1 MRELRLNGQGLC
13 ALPAAAYEHADTLE
27 LLDLSGN
34 AFDALPDDLHRFRR
48 LRILFASNNRLTAL
62 PASLG
67 ECPALEMMGF
77 KSNAI
82 AHVPGEALPAR
93 LRWLILTNNALTT
106 LPDALGQRPRLQKLM
121 LAGNRLSALPESLRA
136 APALELLRIAAN
148 RFERLP
154 DWLPTLPRLMWL
166 AWAGNP
172 MTAALEADALVAAHA
187 RAVPAAALTPGE
199 RLGEGAS
206 GVIDAATWARGGA
219 KLPVAVKRFK
229 GIVTSDGW
237 PDSEMAACL
246 AAGAHDALVP
256 VHGTLAGAA
265 DGAHALV
272 LGRLPEG
279 ARALAAPPS
288 FDSCT
293 RDVYAAD
300 TCFDTARVRHFA
312 RQVAGAMAQLH
323 ARGLVHGDL
332 YAHNLLRAGDRVWLS
347 DFGAAAFLPP
357 AQPAL
362 HAGLRAL
369 DVRGFGVLLGEWLAH
384 VSANGAQA
392 LGALSA
398 LQARCLAATADSGI
412 GFGAIADALSIE

>member
-1 MRELRLNGQGLC
+1 MRELRLNGQGLR
-13 ALPAAAYEHADTLE
+13 ALPPAAYEQADTLE

-34 AFDALPDDLHRFRR
+34 LFDALPDDLHRFRR
-48 LRILFASNNRLTAL
+48 LRILFASNNRLTDL

-67 ECPALEMMGF
+67 ACPALEMIGF

-82 AHVPGEALPAR
+82 AHVPAEALPTR
-93 LRWLILTNNALTT
+93 LRWLILTDNALTA
-106 LPDALGQRPRLQKLM
+106 LPVSLGERPRLQKLM
-121 LAGNRLSALPESLRA
+121 LAGNRLSTLPDALRG

-148 RFERLP
+148 RFEQLP
-154 DWLPTLPRLMWL
+154 DWLPALPRLKWL

-172 MTAALEADALVAAHA
+172 MTAALEAEALATAHA
-187 RAVPAAALTPGE
+187 RAVPAAALTPGA

-206 GVIDAATWARGGA
+206 GVIDAATWSHHGG
-219 KLPVAVKRFK
+219 KRPVAVKRFK
-229 GIVTSDGW
+229 GAVTSDGW

-256 VHGTLAGAA
+256 VHGPLAGAA

-272 LGRLPEG
+272 LGRLPDG
-279 ARALAAPPS
+279 ACALAAPPS

-300 TCFDTARVRHFA
+300 THFSASTVRHFA

-332 YAHNLLRAGDRVWLS
+332 YAHNLLRAGERVWLS

-369 DVRGFGVLLGEWLAH
+369 DVRAFGVLLGEWLSRVPAD
-384 VSANGAQA
+384 GAQM
-392 LGALSA
+392 LSALSA
-398 LQARCLAATADSGI
+398 LQTRCLQATADSGP
-412 GFGAIADALSIE
+412 GFDAITDLLSTS